1 MIKERNYGID
11 LFRLTAML
19 GIVIFHI
26 LGHGGVVNSLKLSM
40 GGELY
45 CNMGNHNCGVWIRR
59 WICIA

>member
-40 GGELY
+40 GGGAILQY
-45 CNMGNHNCGVWIRR
+45 GQSQLWCMDP
-59 WICIA
+59 

>member
-26 LGHGGVVNSLKLSM
+26 LGQLNHYNGGVVNS
-40 GGELY
+40 
-45 CNMGNHNCGVWIRR
+45 
-59 WICIA
+59 